1 MGFVPIIALGLP
13 VLELVGIYWV
23 WQGLGAWTLAWLAG
37 AALAGGM
44 LIARERAYFAP
55 RMAQSLFNGSAP
67 LSVLLGSGLRFL
79 AGVLLILPGALS
91 DTVALV
97 LLLFS
102 LGRGTPAP
110 GSGQP
115 PPYVRPGPDDVIE
128 GEYRRMD

>member
-23 WQGLGAWTLAWLAG
+23 WQGLGAWTLAWLAW
-37 AALAGGM
+37 AVVAGVM
-44 LIARERAYFAP
+44 LIAHERMHFAP

-67 LSVLLGSGLRFL
+67 LIVLLGSGLRFL

-91 DTVALV
+91 DLTALV

-102 LGRGTPAP
+102 LFRKPAAVAP
-110 GSGQP
+110 SQT
-115 PPYVRPGPDDVIE
+115 VRPGGPGRDDAIE
-128 GEYRRMD
+128 GEYRRVD